1 MDRRNFSLSLVGAAV
16 AGLAGCGGSGSWT
29 PPSVPD
35 SPGTPGTPTLPETPP
50 TPPVGGPEL
59 ATPTSLPAA
68 TVFLQRITSSDGD
81 VPVAPGNANFWDLDL
96 EFRVR
101 DGFDDQFDGALD
113 LEVEVGGT
121 VQQFPNDQTY
131 PELTAFGPEL
141 TEADGVRSVSFT
153 SEAPFVFDGTT
164 TAALHLMP
172 DARLQQRLDL
182 TAAAGHGLTLEWTG
196 NDRCG
201 SYLFNDEPFQ
211 IQVAVRDEAGAVL
224 ATLYRRDRS
233 GTSGTW
239 GVASLTA
246 FAGQVVVL
254 SFEQRS
260 TYQMTTTI
268 DSVSVRDTTT
278 MTEFVTNGDFEAGAT
293 GWTVPAPRVAQNV
306 MSGTRTL
313 HGLQV
318 SRSFFS
324 QPNATWG
331 RMTDEFVNP
340 GPADISAVVRYT
352 TGLGSDGDG
361 VIYATPG
368 SSDKALTSWDAW
380 GTDRDLGWVF
390 GTAQKMTYAS
400 TTSKA
405 AEDGSDLVHAE
416 FHIAVPAGGRVSLVN
431 FLVMT
436 GVCTGAT
443 AADITPRASEVDV
456 AAADIA
462 TNFRTNFAYQRGM
475 TQAQLDSLKNF

>member
-1 MDRRNFSLSLVGAAV
+1 MDRRKFSLSLVGAAAA
-16 AGLAGCGGSGSWT
+16 AGLAACGGGGGGLPASL
-29 PPSVPD
+29 PEA
-35 SPGTPGTPTLPETPP
+35 PETPTTPATP
-50 TPPVGGPEL
+50 TTPVGAPEL

-81 VPVAPGNANFWDLDL
+81 APVAPGNANFWDLDL

-121 VQQFPNDQTY
+121 VQSFPDDQTY

-153 SEAPFVFDGTT
+153 NEAPFVFDGTI
-164 TAALHLMP
+164 TAALHLLP

-182 TAAAGHGLTLEWTG
+182 TAAAGHGVALQWVG

-201 SYLFNDEPFQ
+201 SYIFNDEPYL
-211 IQVAVRDEAGAVL
+211 IQVVVRDESGALL

-233 GTSGTW
+233 GTTGTW
-239 GVASLTA
+239 GTASLTA

-254 SFEQRS
+254 CFEQRS

-268 DSVSVRDTTT
+268 DRVSVRDSTTG
-278 MTEFVTNGDFEAGAT
+278 TEFVTNGDFEAGAT

-306 MSGTRTL
+306 TAGVRTL

-318 SRSFFS
+318 HRSFFS
-324 QPNATWG
+324 QPNASWA

-340 GPADISAVVRYT
+340 GATDISAVVRYVT
-352 TGLGSDGDG
+352 NLGSDGDG
-361 VIYATPG
+361 VIYPAPG
-368 SSDKALTSWDAW
+368 SPDKALTSWDAW

-390 GTAQKMTYAS
+390 GSTQKTTYAS
-400 TTSKA
+400 TTSMS
-405 AEDGSDLVHAE
+405 AEDGNDMATVE
-416 FHIAVPAGGRVSLVN
+416 FHVTVPAGGRVSLVN

-436 GVCTGAT
+436 GVCTGKTAT
-443 AADITPRASEVDV
+443 AITARATEVDV

-462 TNFRTNFAYQRGM
+462 SNFRTDFAYQRGM
-475 TQAQLDSLKNF
+475 TQAQLDSLRNF